1 MTEHQDIANTST
13 EVDNAEK
20 KDPVDVYWIVANI
33 FAIIHYLEDR
43 FGVPAVESIVETATK
58 IEDSMRAEQP
68 EPE

>member
-1 MTEHQDIANTST
+1 MTEHQDIANT
-13 EVDNAEK
+13 EK

-43 FGVPAVESIVETATK
+43 FGAPAVESIVEAATK
-58 IEDSMRAEQP
+58 IEDSMRQEQS

>member
-1 MTEHQDIANTST
+1 MTEHQDIANT
-13 EVDNAEK
+13 EQKE
-20 KDPVDVYWIVANI
+20 PVDVYWIVANI

-43 FGVPAVESIVETATK
+43 FGASAVESIVETATK